1 MKSSIA
7 EKFTEAINTLRS
19 KPFLK
24 QVTATPLY
32 SNAFYL
38 IFDTVITSI
47 GGFFFWMVVAR
58 FYSET
63 EVGYG
68 SAIIS
73 ATNLLS
79 ALSVVGMGYAIV
91 RFLSQ
96 TGDPRKLINSV
107 FTVSGLLSLAL
118 AAIFVAG
125 LDVWSPVLQFIRLNA
140 IFLIV
145 FLAMVL
151 ISTLSILTDS
161 VFVAQ
166 RKARF
171 VLFKSAIFSLLK
183 IPLPIAFAFFLHT
196 FGVVA
201 SWCIALGVALAI
213 SLFLFLPNIEAHYKP
228 LPTLSLSQLRGI
240 WRYSSVS
247 YVASILG
254 LLPRTILPLMVVN
267 ILGTKDNAYFYV
279 AWMLA
284 SLLFAI
290 PASVSRSLFAE
301 GSYSARDVRHN
312 VTRAI
317 KFVFLLIVPAL
328 AVMVICAK
336 WFLLAFGEGYASAL
350 QLVWLLALS
359 SLPIAITSVYFSILR
374 VHDRLIELAVIEGFI
389 VAATLLL
396 SFLLMPTL
404 GIMGI
409 GCVWLGVHCVAAIA
423 TGFRLRAWTRQFG
436 RTVA

>member
-1 MKSSIA
+1 
-7 EKFTEAINTLRS
+7 
-19 KPFLK
+19 
-24 QVTATPLY
+24 
-32 SNAFYL
+32 
-38 IFDTVITSI
+38 
-47 GGFFFWMVVAR
+47 VVAR

-73 ATNLLS
+73 ATNLLA
-79 ALSVVGMGYAIV
+79 ALSVFGMGYAIV

-96 TGDPRKLINSV
+96 TGDSRKLINSV
-107 FTVSGLLSLAL
+107 FTASGLVSLVL
-118 AAIFVAG
+118 AVMFVAG

-201 SWCIALGVALAI
+201 SWCIALGIALGI
-213 SLFLFLPNIEAHYKP
+213 SLFVFLPNIEPRYKP
-228 LPTLSLSQLRGI
+228 LPTLNLSQLRGI

-247 YVASILG
+247 YVASVLG

-279 AWMLA
+279 AWMMA

-290 PASVSRSLFAE
+290 PASVSTSLFAE

-312 VTRAI
+312 VARAI
-317 KFVFLLIVPAL
+317 KFVFLLVVPAVL
-328 AVMVICAK
+328 VMILCAK
-336 WFLLAFGEGYASAL
+336 WLLLAFGEGYAGAL

-359 SLPIAITSVYFSILR
+359 SLPIAITSVYFSLLR
-374 VHDRLIELAVIEGFI
+374 VHDRLMELTVIQGFI
-389 VAATLLL
+389 VVAVLLL
-396 SFLLMPTL
+396 SFLVIPAL
-404 GIMGI
+404 GIIGI
-409 GCVWLGVHCVAAIA
+409 GYVWLGANCVAAIA
-423 TGFRLRAWTRQFG
+423 TGFRLRAWTRQFDH
-436 RTVA
+436 TAVQS